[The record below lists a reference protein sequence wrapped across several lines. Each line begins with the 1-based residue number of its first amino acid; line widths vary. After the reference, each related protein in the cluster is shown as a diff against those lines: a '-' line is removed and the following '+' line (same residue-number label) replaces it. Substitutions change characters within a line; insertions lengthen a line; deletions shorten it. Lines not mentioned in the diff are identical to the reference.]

1 MNKNGQFIAALLE
14 ASPKT
19 YAAGA
24 ALALMER
31 DEDTSSA
38 IDAIG
43 FDDLVAIVQERVLHL
58 SQALACGRVEVF
70 LCDLEWTLAL
80 ECGPAINKE
89 LLREALVELRAAFAE
104 GLPEMARAMVDE
116 YLERGVRFLDGEGFG
131 QVAESKV
138 DPQLDVLRQHFQAA
152 LLAGDK
158 HRASDVVLSALN
170 DGVSIEQLQ
179 SAVLGRAQAEIGLL
193 WQRGE
198 VSVAQEHF
206 GSRVVENLIARLRSE
221 FDAPVPDKGKVL
233 LASVAG
239 NDHDIG
245 LRMLADQ
252 LENEGWQP
260 IFLGANFPDDN
271 LREALDDYE
280 PDFVALS
287 VALLSNLQSAARTIR
302 TLKASHPQLPVL
314 VGGAALRR
322 VDGLW
327 RDLGADG
334 YAHSAADAIAWAA
347 GKRSSTS

>member
-38 IDAIG
+38 IDAMG
-43 FDDLVAIVQERVLHL
+43 FDELVAVVQERVLHL
-58 SQALACGRVEVF
+58 AQALACGRVEVF
-70 LCDLEWTLAL
+70 MCDLDWTLAL
-80 ECGPAINKE
+80 ECGPGISKE
-89 LLREALVELRAAFAE
+89 LLREVLVELRASFAG
-104 GLPEMARAMVDE
+104 GLPDMARQLVDE
-116 YLERGVRFLDGEGFG
+116 YLERGVRFLDGEGI
-131 QVAESKV
+131 ELIPEPDV
-138 DPQLDVLRQHFQAA
+138 DPELDALRQRFQAA

-158 HRASDVVLSALN
+158 HRASDVVLGALQH
-170 DGVSIEQLQ
+170 GVSIDQLQ
-179 SAVLGRAQAEIGLL
+179 SAVLGRAQVEIGQL
-193 WQRGE
+193 WQQGH
-198 VSVAQEHF
+198 VTVAQEHF
-206 GSRVVENLIARLRSE
+206 GSRVVENLVARLRSE
-221 FDAPVPDKGKVL
+221 FDTPSPDKGKVL

-271 LREALDDYE
+271 LREALDDYQ

-322 VDGLW
+322 IEGLW

-334 YAHSAADAIAWAA
+334 FARSAADAIAWATTQRTA
-347 GKRSSTS
+347 